1 MLFRS
6 GNVDEGSRTH
16 PAFADLDND
25 GILEMV
31 VGNLRGGLGLFKT
44 TLVDCSTVAVQQP
57 ATSKPQVQIS
67 PNPARDW
74 LRLSVQPASA
84 LRWRALNALGQV
96 VATGESSGSPVNIQT
111 TGWKS
116 GVYFIEIS
124 MDGQLIGQK
133 VVVER

>member
-1 MLFRS
+1 MDPLW

-31 VGNLRGGLGLFKT
+31 VGNLRGGLSLFKT
-44 TLVDCSTVAVQQP
+44 NIGTVALQQP
-57 ATSKPQVQIS
+57 ANPEPAVHIS

-74 LRLSVQPASA
+74 LNLSVQPAGA
-84 LRWRALNALGQV
+84 LRWRARNALGQL
-96 VATGESSGSPVNIQT
+96 VAMGESAAGPVNISTKDWQ
-111 TGWKS
+111 S

-124 MDGQLIGQK
+124 VAAGRVTRK
-133 VVVER
+133 VAVE